1 MATRAR
7 AGRRGARS
15 PPGGLR
21 EDNEGRGQRGA
32 EATEVLDAGLAAGA
46 LPLPTRLRQ
55 PTVSAEGYR
64 GIGRSIPAGSYVAR
78 SPRRG
83 QCAKPGGVALDLSR
97 AIDVTVEYEGVSQ
110 RLLVTRLAP
119 RVFRLEEAVL
129 LADDPLDCGDIV
141 EGTLV
146 GDSLHIT
153 RRLRKTRFVRHDFI
167 LSAELIA
174 APALR
179 ELKDRIME
187 EGGNWEQLFQG
198 VFVVYL
204 PSTSALDVRGE
215 LSRIATE
222 VESAQPDTDGTAR

>member
-1 MATRAR
+1 M
-7 AGRRGARS
+7 
-15 PPGGLR
+15 
-21 EDNEGRGQRGA
+21 
-32 EATEVLDAGLAAGA
+32 
-46 LPLPTRLRQ
+46 
-55 PTVSAEGYR
+55 
-64 GIGRSIPAGSYVAR
+64 
-78 SPRRG
+78 
-83 QCAKPGGVALDLSR
+83 DLSR

-153 RRLRKTRFVRHDFI
+153 RRLRKTRF

>member
-1 MATRAR
+1 M
-7 AGRRGARS
+7 
-15 PPGGLR
+15 
-21 EDNEGRGQRGA
+21 
-32 EATEVLDAGLAAGA
+32 
-46 LPLPTRLRQ
+46 
-55 PTVSAEGYR
+55 
-64 GIGRSIPAGSYVAR
+64 
-78 SPRRG
+78 
-83 QCAKPGGVALDLSR
+83 DLSR

-174 APALR
+174 APALAPR
-179 ELKDRIME
+179 HLRAGPLSKRPIPT
-187 EGGNWEQLFQG
+187 G
-198 VFVVYL
+198 
-204 PSTSALDVRGE
+204 THAVRVCH
-215 LSRIATE
+215 LR
-222 VESAQPDTDGTAR
+222 

>member
-1 MATRAR
+1 M
-7 AGRRGARS
+7 
-15 PPGGLR
+15 
-21 EDNEGRGQRGA
+21 
-32 EATEVLDAGLAAGA
+32 
-46 LPLPTRLRQ
+46 
-55 PTVSAEGYR
+55 
-64 GIGRSIPAGSYVAR
+64 
-78 SPRRG
+78 
-83 QCAKPGGVALDLSR
+83 
-97 AIDVTVEYEGVSQ
+97 
-110 RLLVTRLAP
+110 
-119 RVFRLEEAVL
+119 
-129 LADDPLDCGDIV
+129 